1 MRSYPSPNEATSLGR
16 PMTAQFTGLFVK
28 NLMLQK
34 NGLSIQIILTIV
46 RLRRAEEVANK
57 AWKIEHL
64 C

>member
-1 MRSYPSPNEATSLGR
+1 
-16 PMTAQFTGLFVK
+16 MTAQFTGLFVK